1 MSVTGGLRGLLAG
14 RPGAGRPRRRRRPA
28 ATVTEVNLFRYVPRS
43 SPVHRIWPGTKV
55 VALVAFGVAISLE
68 PTWAGAGLVL
78 FVLIGATAL
87 ARVPIGALP
96 RFPRW
101 FWIGVGLTSISAFL
115 AGGKPELHVGHA
127 RIGFGGLDRWG
138 LFTLIILIFL
148 LTTSVVGWTT
158 RGGELTPALA
168 TLGAPARLL
177 RVPVTEVV
185 VVVALSVRCLPLL
198 VDELRTLWAA
208 RRVRNPPVPES
219 FRELV
224 EQVHDIIVTSLV
236 SAARRAQEMADAIE
250 ARGGFGNVVPSRPE
264 LRFEEV
270 LAWLVIVATT
280 AGVIIL

>member
-1 MSVTGGLRGLLAG
+1 MSVLNRS
-14 RPGAGRPRRRRRPA
+14 RRRRRPPP
-28 ATVTEVNLFRYVPRS
+28 TVTEVNLFRYVPGA
-43 SPVHRIWPGTKV
+43 SPVHRLWAGTKV
-55 VALVAFGVAISLE
+55 VGLVAFGVAISLQ
-68 PTWAGAGLVL
+68 PSWAGAALVL
-78 FVLIGATAL
+78 FVLLGTAGL
-87 ARVPIGALP
+87 ARIPIGAVP

-101 FWIGVGLTSISAFL
+101 FWIGVALTSISAFL

-127 RIGFGGLDRWG
+127 RIGFGGLNRWG
-138 LFTLIILIFL
+138 LFTLIIVIFL

-185 VVVALSVRCLPLL
+185 VVVGLGVRCLPLL

-208 RRVRNPPVPES
+208 RRVRNPPAPES
-219 FRELV
+219 FREFV
-224 EQVHDIIVTSLV
+224 EQVHDIIVTALV

-250 ARGGFGNVVPSRPE
+250 ARGGFGTVVPSRPR
-264 LRFEEV
+264 LNVAEV
-270 LAWLVIVATT
+270 VAWLTIVGTT

>member
-1 MSVTGGLRGLLAG
+1 MR
-14 RPGAGRPRRRRRPA
+14 RPTRRRRPA
-28 ATVTEVNLFRYVPRS
+28 PTVTEINLFRYVPS
-43 SPVHRIWPGTKV
+43 ASPVHRVWAGTKV
-55 VALVAFGVAISLE
+55 IGLIAFGVAISLQ
-68 PTWAGAGLVL
+68 PSWVGAGLLL
-78 FVLIGATAL
+78 FVLIGAAAL
-87 ARVPIGALP
+87 ARIPIGAVP

-101 FWIGVGLTSISAFL
+101 FWIGVALTSISAFL

-177 RVPVTEVV
+177 RVPVEEVV
-185 VVVALSVRCLPLL
+185 VVVGLGVRCLPLL

-208 RRVRNPPVPES
+208 RRVRNPPPPES

-224 EQVHDIIVTSLV
+224 EQVHDVIVTALV

-250 ARGGFGNVVPSRPE
+250 ARGGFGTVVPSRPQ
-264 LRFEEV
+264 LQLAEV
-270 LAWLVIVATT
+270 VAWLVITATT